1 MLPSVPA
8 GILHEKGLLFAAVS
22 DSRSSE
28 HPAAFLPPPPPA
40 WAGRSAAAH
49 WLNIWMEKD
58 GSLLKKKK
66 NKCNYFTAKV
76 SHNTNVCERFCGIP
90 DSAATSYFWMQGGHE
105 SVIFIAGAHRESQLD
120 ERHKDTSKKCQ
131 AFPGPLAEQSQE
143 TDGHVWAPSKGPH
156 QGSVRVP
163 ALMLQLLGRHAGK
176 FALRASSLMTRT
188 HPSIHPSI

>member
-1 MLPSVPA
+1 MPA

-131 AFPGPLAEQSQE
+131 AEPGDRWPRL
-143 TDGHVWAPSKGPH
+143 GPIKGAT
-156 QGSVRVP
+156 SSLRVP